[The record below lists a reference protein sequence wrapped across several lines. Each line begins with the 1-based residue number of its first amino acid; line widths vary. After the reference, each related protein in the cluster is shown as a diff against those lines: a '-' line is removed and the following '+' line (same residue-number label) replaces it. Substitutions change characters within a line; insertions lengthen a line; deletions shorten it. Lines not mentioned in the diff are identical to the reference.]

1 MITFR
6 ITNQPYP
13 LDGARHRASRRTRL
27 PTPQRGKPYGETG
40 HAHPA

>member
-1 MITFR
+1 ML

-27 PTPQRGKPYGETG
+27 PTHQRSKPYGEIG
-40 HAHPA
+40 HARPA